1 MSLTLNIRQEDAEKI
16 ASCIKNIA
24 GNVTASDI
32 VDIVLKA
39 PPVLEKTKA
48 VKPETTMTSREIA
61 DVLGRPHTVVVKQI
75 AKFLCEN
82 KKGEETGFILTS
94 FVCSHKNRKS
104 YPMYELTEGAC
115 KIYRKLVA
123 ECGSGIK
130 SVTDGLRRYDRAV
143 AERFHP
149 KVSGKIG
156 VAANSGFL
164 LEGKPRSEYETYCD
178 MFDQFITGPGVEG
191 REIAELTEK
200 YQRFY
205 EVMKATQL
213 RAKESNALET
223 ALFDVAIGAEMQG
236 FIYGFKLFDALLNQ
250 QLEAAI

>member
-1 MSLTLNIRQEDAEKI
+1 MSMTLNISQADAEKI

-24 GNVTASDI
+24 GSVSASDI
-32 VDIVLKA
+32 VEIVLKA
-39 PPVLEKTKA
+39 PALEKKKA
-48 VKPETTMTSREIA
+48 DKPEVTMTSREIA

-104 YPMYELTEGAC
+104 YPMYELTEEAC

-130 SVTDGLRRYDRAV
+130 SVTDGLKRYDRAV

-149 KVSGKIG
+149 KAAGKIG
-156 VAANSGFL
+156 ATVNSEFL
-164 LEGKPRSEYETYCD
+164 LEGKPRSEYEAYCD
-178 MFDQFITGPGVEG
+178 MFDQFISGPAVEG
-191 REIAELTEK
+191 RETAELTEK
-200 YQRFY
+200 YQKFY
-205 EVMKATQL
+205 EVMKATPL
-213 RAKESNALET
+213 KARESNELEN
-223 ALFDVAIGAEMQG
+223 ALFGVAIEAECQG

-250 QLEAAI
+250 QLATA

>member
-1 MSLTLNIRQEDAEKI
+1 MSMTLNISRADAEKI

-24 GNVTASDI
+24 GSVSASDI
-32 VDIVLKA
+32 VEIVLKA
-39 PPVLEKTKA
+39 PAAQEKAMTDKS
-48 VKPETTMTSREIA
+48 EITMTSREIA

-94 FVCSHKNRKS
+94 FVCSHKNQKS

-130 SVTDGLRRYDRAV
+130 SVTDGLKRYDRAV

-149 KVSGKIG
+149 KSTERIRETV
-156 VAANSGFL
+156 NSGFL
-164 LEGKPRSEYETYCD
+164 LEGKPRSEYEAYCD
-178 MFDQFITGPGVEG
+178 MFNQFISGPAVEG

-200 YQRFY
+200 YQKFY

-213 RAKESNALET
+213 KAKESNELEN
-223 ALFDVAIGAEMQG
+223 ALFGVAIEAECQG

-250 QLEAAI
+250 QLATA